1 MKGKN
6 NREYNL
12 KIDAPFYANL
22 PDAAK
27 EAKRIQDLGFDGLY
41 TLEGSWDPFLP
52 LALATEHAPLL
63 DIATA
68 VAIAFPRNPM
78 HTAYQAW
85 DLQKFSRGKFTLGLG
100 SQIKT
105 HIEKR
110 FGTDFHP
117 PASRMRDYI
126 QALKS
131 IFKCW
136 QEGSRLDYQG
146 EFYRHTL
153 MTPMFNP
160 GANEFGVPS
169 ITMGALGPKMTEVA
183 GEVAD
188 GLIVHPFNNES
199 FVRENTLPA
208 LDLGIEKSDRD
219 RSDISLNV
227 HAIVITGESEEEM
240 NDARDSV
247 KKLLG
252 FYGSTPAYLAPMD
265 SIGYGALQPELNQLS
280 KKGKWNELGEAI
292 DEGFLEAFCVEGEPS
307 DLASKLINRH
317 GGYADRIGL
326 YAPYNV
332 SDNIWRQLLSDLKD

>member
-1 MKGKN
+1 M
-6 NREYNL
+6 E
-12 KIDAPFYANL
+12 IDAPFYANL
-22 PDAAK
+22 SNAAE
-27 EAKRIQDLGFDGLY
+27 EAKRIQDIGFDGLY

-52 LALATEHAPLL
+52 LALATEHAPFL

-85 DLQKFSRGKFTLGLG
+85 DLQKFSRGKFMLGLG

-110 FGTDFHP
+110 FGTDFYR

-160 GANEFGVPS
+160 GENEFGVPS

-199 FVRENTLPA
+199 FVMKNTLPA
-208 LDLGIEKSDRD
+208 LYRGIEKASRSK
-219 RSDISLNV
+219 SDISLNV
-227 HAIVITGESEEEM
+227 HSIVITGESEEEM
-240 NDARDSV
+240 ELAKESV

-265 SIGYGALQPELNQLS
+265 SIGYGELHPELNRLS
-280 KKGKWNELGEAI
+280 K
-292 DEGFLEAFCVEGEPS
+292 EGEW
-307 DLASKLINRH
+307 DKLGDAI
-317 GGYADRIGL
+317 ALPDRALGL
-326 YAPYNV
+326 ILDCQIEDRTDSCKACTV
-332 SDNIWRQLLSDLKD
+332 RDIVVQ